1 MKSASPSPAAASVT
15 RLEGTPPSVN
25 RTVKGATPAAGIGMR
40 DGTGVGDV
48 KTLTATLCLAVVPSD
63 RVRVAV
69 STVVS
74 TVNRSWTA
82 KTGPCTAATIPL
94 SHPHLLPTG
103 IHRPSYEQ
111 QHRRHGR

>member
-1 MKSASPSPAAASVT
+1 MKSASPSPSASSVT

-25 RTVKGATPAAGIGMR
+25 RTVKGATPAAGIGVR

-63 RVRVAV
+63 RVRGAV

-74 TVNRSWTA
+74 DVNPTCTG
-82 KTGPCTAATIPL
+82 KTGPGTAAPILVYVTPTSVSPTATIPL
-94 SHPHLLPTG
+94 TTG
-103 IHRPSYEQ
+103 DAT
-111 QHRRHGR
+111 

>member
-1 MKSASPSPAAASVT
+1 MKSASPSPSASSVT

-25 RTVKGATPAAGIGMR
+25 RTVKGATPAAGIGVR

-69 STVVS
+69 RTGGWAPHRNWEAENRPPTAGAVTVYAHPPPLPPAPPPPPS
-74 TVNRSWTA
+74 LSKTA
-82 KTGPCTAATIPL
+82 
-94 SHPHLLPTG
+94 
-103 IHRPSYEQ
+103 RP
-111 QHRRHGR
+111 